1 MEKIQKRSRPPQG
14 YYKFLENTPIARDRI
29 MCDRNP
35 DVLGIYQAE
44 RIVAKK
50 IHNGKA
56 LFMVHW
62 HGYCPSENTWEPKL
76 HLPPELL
83 EAFQNLNPDLVRVE
97 EARERIGLIFK
108 RGMKVPLQHEES
120 IEIRHDVVRF
130 LFPNLPAQ
138 LQQKPTEINDRE
150 LEDAGLGPYIER
162 TINANGNR
170 CRIVQLTLRLLLS
183 KSPSFYRD
191 GKKVSRPV
199 ERLRVVF
206 RKKYLTGAL

>member
-14 YYKFLENTPIARDRI
+14 YYKILENAAIARDRKI
-29 MCDRNP
+29 CDRNP

-56 LFMVHW
+56 LFMVNW
-62 HGYCPSENTWEPKL
+62 HGYCPSENTWEPKVR
-76 HLPPELL
+76 LPPELL
-83 EAFQNLNPDLVRVE
+83 EALWNSDPDLVRVE
-97 EARERIGLIFK
+97 EARERIGLTFE
-108 RGMKVPLQHEES
+108 RGMKVPLQHEEP
-120 IEIRHDVVRF
+120 IEICHDVVRF
-130 LFPNLPAQ
+130 LFPNAPAQ

-170 CRIVQLTLRLLLS
+170 CRIAQLTLWLLLS
-183 KSPSFYRD
+183 K
-191 GKKVSRPV
+191 
-199 ERLRVVF
+199 
-206 RKKYLTGAL
+206 